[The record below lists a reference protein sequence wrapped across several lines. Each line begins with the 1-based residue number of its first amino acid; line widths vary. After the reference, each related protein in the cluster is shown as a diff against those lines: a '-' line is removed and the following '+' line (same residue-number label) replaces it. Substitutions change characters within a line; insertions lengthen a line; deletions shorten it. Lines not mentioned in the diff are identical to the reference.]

1 VRDNPALATACAQAD
16 LVVPLFAVD
25 ARLMSAAPNRACYLL
40 ESLADVRES
49 LRARGGELL
58 VRQGRPEAEV
68 IRLAT
73 QTGAQTVFVVGDVS
87 GQAFA

>member
-1 VRDNPALATACAQAD
+1 M
-16 LVVPLFAVD
+16 VPLFAVD
-25 ARLMSAAPNRACYLL
+25 ARLMSAAPNRACFLL